1 MNARKAARGL
11 SLHAVVWLIGAFVV
25 VPLVYAVISGFKS
38 TGELTT
44 NPFGLPEHWKTG
56 NYTGILGDGMFWRQ
70 IANSAGI
77 AIGTTVVTV
86 AASAMAAFA
95 LARYAF
101 RGRELFYMLFTIGLM
116 FPFAVAVLPL
126 FLLLRTFDLL
136 DNPLGVILPQAAF
149 GLPMT
154 IIILR
159 GFFRTIPAE
168 VEEAAVMDGC
178 GKFRFFW
185 KILLPMAR
193 PALGTVS
200 VLAIVASWNN
210 FFLPLLVFNDPTWQT
225 IPVGVQQFQGQYST
239 DYALVLAY
247 IVLAMVPAL
256 AFYAV
261 AERQLIGGLTAGATK
276 G

>member
-1 MNARKAARGL
+1 MNARRTARGL

-77 AIGTTVVTV
+77 AIGTTCCTV
-86 AASAMAAFA
+86 AVSAMAAFV

-101 RGRELFYMLFTIGLM
+101 RGRELFYTLFTIGLM

-136 DNPLGVILPQAAF
+136 DNPLG
-149 GLPMT
+149 
-154 IIILR
+154 
-159 GFFRTIPAE
+159 
-168 VEEAAVMDGC
+168 
-178 GKFRFFW
+178 
-185 KILLPMAR
+185 
-193 PALGTVS
+193 
-200 VLAIVASWNN
+200 
-210 FFLPLLVFNDPTWQT
+210 
-225 IPVGVQQFQGQYST
+225 
-239 DYALVLAY
+239 
-247 IVLAMVPAL
+247 
-256 AFYAV
+256 
-261 AERQLIGGLTAGATK
+261 
-276 G
+276 